1 MMRTDSYLDGAWSS
15 AARTARRAA
24 GWRVALASAVALN
37 LTVWLTAQT
46 PTQNAGGTPT
56 FPVQIRVDASK
67 TTGPLK
73 QIWRF
78 FGADEPNYAYMKDG
92 QKLIADIG
100 RLAPRR
106 VYFRAHSLLV
116 TGDGTPALKWGS
128 TNAYREDAHGKPI
141 YDWTIVDRIFDTY
154 LERGV
159 KPYVE
164 VGFMPEALSTKP
176 HPYKH
181 SWTPLAKYEEI
192 YTGWAY
198 PPTDYKKW
206 ADLIHAWATHCVE
219 KYGRSE
225 VEQWYWETWNEANIG
240 YWRGTPEEFRKLHD
254 YTVDAIRRAL
264 PTARVGGPD
273 TAGNGGQFTRD
284 FFEHQLRG
292 TNFVTGKTGTPI
304 DFVSFHAKG
313 RPEYVDGHVRLGI
326 ANQLATIDGG
336 FQIIASFPELKSKP
350 IVIGESDPD
359 GCAACQGP
367 QLGYRNTTM
376 YSSYTAAAFARKHD
390 LAERHGVN
398 LEGALTWAFE
408 FEDQPYFAGFR
419 VLASNGI
426 NLPVFNVFQ
435 MFGQMGAQRV
445 SATSDG
451 AVDLDTMMK
460 AGVRQ
465 KPDVAALASRDAN
478 RVTVLA
484 WHYHDDDVAGPDAA
498 VTLSLEGLGIKQGKA
513 KLRHFRIDAT
523 HSNAYTAW
531 QRLGSPAAPS
541 PAQYKQLETAS
552 QLTLLDGALPSV
564 DIADG
569 RASLQMS
576 LPRQAVSL
584 LVLEW

>member
-1 MMRTDSYLDGAWSS
+1 MTKIPVPFY
-15 AARTARRAA
+15 AAAIAIA
-24 GWRVALASAVALN
+24 
-37 LTVWLTAQT
+37 LTAWVTAQSVNQ
-46 PTQNAGGTPT
+46 PAGSSPA
-56 FPVQIRVDASK
+56 FPVHIQVDASK
-67 TTGPLK
+67 VTAPLK

-92 QKLIADIG
+92 QKLIADMG
-100 RLAPRR
+100 RLAPNH

-128 TNAYREDAHGKPI
+128 TNAYREDAQGNPI
-141 YDWTIVDRIFDTY
+141 YDWAIVDRIFDTY
-154 LERGV
+154 LQRNV

-164 VGFMPEALSTKP
+164 IGFMPEALSTKP
-176 HPYKH
+176 QPYKH

-206 ADLIHAWATHCVE
+206 GDLIYAWARHCVE
-219 KYGRSE
+219 KYGRAE

-254 YTVDAIRRAL
+254 YTVDAVRRAL

-292 TNFVTGKTGTPI
+292 TNHATGKTGTPI

-326 ANQLATIDGG
+326 ANQLAAIDGG
-336 FQIIASFPELKSKP
+336 FQIVASYPELKSKP

-426 NLPVFNVFQ
+426 NLPVFNVFR
-435 MFGQMGAQRV
+435 MFSQMGAQRV
-445 SATSDG
+445 AATSDG
-451 AVDLDTMMK
+451 AVDLDAMMK
-460 AGVRQ
+460 TGVRE
-465 KPDVAALASRDAN
+465 KPDVGALASRDAN
-478 RVTVLA
+478 RLTILA
-484 WHYHDDDVAGPDAA
+484 WHYHDDDVAGPDAT
-498 VTLSLEGLGIKQGKA
+498 VTLALEGLGLKQGKA
-513 KLRHFRIDAT
+513 KLQHFRIDAA
-523 HSNAYTAW
+523 HSNAFTAW

-541 PAQYKQLETAS
+541 PAQYEQLQTAS
-552 QLTLLDGALPSV
+552 QLTRLPGAPASLDVAG
-564 DIADG
+564 G
-569 RASLQMS
+569 RASLQVA

-584 LVLEW
+584 IVIEW